1 MTFYIKQGNTFSTT
15 AEANIDIKR
24 ELPVGTY
31 IVKFHMEKGYYL
43 EIAENLTI
51 KGKIYGNLNPR
62 ADRIIETFRSR
73 PRNTGVLLNGE
84 KGSGKTLLTKRVSE
98 LLVADGVS
106 TLIVNQQYCGD
117 GFNTF
122 LQSID
127 QPTVVVF
134 DEFEKVY
141 EAENQEKILT
151 LLDGVFPSK
160 KLFMLTVNNMTKV
173 DQHMINRPGR
183 LFYSVKY
190 EGLDRDFIIEYCNDV
205 LINKSYS
212 VTVANLAS
220 LFRHF
225 NFDMLQSLV
234 EEMNRYN
241 EAPKEA
247 LAMLNVKPD
256 MANYADD
263 YTVTIRIPGWDEP
276 FNASANK
283 NVMSLYSP
291 ITRAV
296 EMEVWLSEA
305 ERTKWYSREERNKR
319 AAADPETADDEEA
332 SGVYK
337 YFTLENHQITK
348 MDGNGGFLY
357 LLEDG
362 VEITLKKKPVISYDY
377 RDLM

>member
-1 MTFYIKQGNTFSTT
+1 
-15 AEANIDIKR
+15 
-24 ELPVGTY
+24 
-31 IVKFHMEKGYYL
+31 
-43 EIAENLTI
+43 
-51 KGKIYGNLNPR
+51 
-62 ADRIIETFRSR
+62 
-73 PRNTGVLLNGE
+73 
-84 KGSGKTLLTKRVSE
+84 
-98 LLVADGVS
+98 
-106 TLIVNQQYCGD
+106 
-117 GFNTF
+117 
-122 LQSID
+122 
-127 QPTVVVF
+127 
-134 DEFEKVY
+134 
-141 EAENQEKILT
+141 
-151 LLDGVFPSK
+151 
-160 KLFMLTVNNMTKV
+160 
-173 DQHMINRPGR
+173 
-183 LFYSVKY
+183 
-190 EGLDRDFIIEYCNDV
+190 
-205 LINKSYS
+205 
-212 VTVANLAS
+212 
-220 LFRHF
+220 
-225 NFDMLQSLV
+225 
-234 EEMNRYN
+234 MNRYN